1 MSASGRRVEV
11 GFFFSGRRRHTRLTC
26 DWSSDVCSSDLICAR
41 RSRSSRC
48 PARAAR
54 AACSARTR
62 SSRRRRRS
70 PGGCG
75 LAPAWRKSTLE
86 FDAIMESL
94 AGKSALITGGAR
106 RVGAAIAR
114 RLHTAGAAVLIH
126 YRDSE
131 ADATSLVAELNA
143 ARAKSAAKVKA
154 ELLAPIAPRALVAA
168 ALESFGRLVVLV
180 NNASSFFPV
189 ALGDIESSHWEELIG
204 SNLRAPLFICQQAA
218 PELRKTGGAIVNIV
232 DIHAD
237 RPLKGY
243 PVYSIAKAG
252 LAAMTRSL
260 ALELAPAV
268 RVNAVA
274 PGAIAWPEDGQFEDA
289 ERSRILATTPLA
301 RMGSP
306 EDIAQAVHFLAC
318 AAYVTGE
325 IVAVDG
331 GRSIFI

>member
-1 MSASGRRVEV
+1 
-11 GFFFSGRRRHTRLTC
+11 
-26 DWSSDVCSSDLICAR
+26 
-41 RSRSSRC
+41 
-48 PARAAR
+48 
-54 AACSARTR
+54 
-62 SSRRRRRS
+62 
-70 PGGCG
+70 
-75 LAPAWRKSTLE
+75 
-86 FDAIMESL
+86 MESL

-114 RLHTAGAAVLIH
+114 RLHAAGAAVLIH

-131 ADATSLVAELNA
+131 ADATGLVAELNA

-154 ELLAPIAPRALVAA
+154 ELLAPIAPRALVGA
-168 ALESFGRLVVLV
+168 ALEAFGRLDLLV

-189 ALGDIESSHWEELIG
+189 ALGDIEPSHWEELIG
-204 SNLRAPLFICQQAA
+204 SNLRAPLFISQQAA
-218 PELRKTGGAIVNIV
+218 PELRKTSGAIVNIV

-252 LAAMTRSL
+252 LAALTRSL

-274 PGAIAWPEDGQFEDA
+274 PGAIAWPEDGQFDPA
-289 ERSRILATTPLA
+289 ERERIVATTPLA

-325 IVAVDG
+325 IIAVDG
-331 GRSIFI
+331 GRSLFI